1 MIKKMLVFGLVALL
15 MLVVFAGCSGNSESA
30 HVGKHEILREAVLG
44 HNWQMYQ
51 VRLKLEPGS
60 YFDIDL
66 RDMVQ
71 GDKVDGYFFLETGST
86 VTVDITSGANVIYHF
101 ESVNAIAGST
111 ISDRFSFVTNL
122 PLGTAHVLKF
132 TNIGTEKNISVF
144 LEIIYPV
151 TAKIRGP
158 LDVK

>member
-15 MLVVFAGCSGNSESA
+15 MLTVFAGCSGNSESA

-66 RDMVQ
+66 RDMAP

-86 VTVDITSGANVIYHF
+86 VNVEITSGANVIYRF
-101 ESVNAIAGST
+101 DSVNVIAGDT
-111 ISDRFSFVTNL
+111 VSDRFSFVNNQ

>member
-1 MIKKMLVFGLVALL
+1 VIKKMLVFGLVALL
-15 MLVVFAGCSGNSESA
+15 MLTVFAGCSGNSESA
-30 HVGKHEILREAVLG
+30 HVGKHEILRDAVLG
-44 HNWQMYQ
+44 NNWQMYQ
-51 VRLKLEPGS
+51 VRLKLDPGS

-66 RDMVQ
+66 RDMVP
-71 GDKVDGYFFLETGST
+71 GDKVDGYFFVEIGST

-132 TNIGTEKNISVF
+132 ANSGTEKNISVF
-144 LEIIYPV
+144 LEVIYPV